1 MKNKNKLI
9 GILATAAPVLGL
21 IISVVGD
28 WAANKEQ
35 DRIIEEKVDEKF
47 ADYLAEHEESC

>member
-1 MKNKNKLI
+1 MKNKLI